1 MDEVLDCETSEV
13 VPIQGEPQ
21 ALERVNDVINNAN
34 NVVSNANN
42 VVSSVDGVVNSVNN
56 VVSKFAEIAEHKT
69 RRVEIQAQRDVEL
82 EKVKAQ
88 SKIQSDA
95 INNEFKERAGN
106 FEKLHE
112 WGDKALENHNTEQL
126 GMVLDT
132 MCNMAE
138 NSVIK
143 KIASGVK
150 QNPPEKISLNKKKSL
165 DI

>member
-1 MDEVLDCETSEV
+1 MEEVLECEAREV
-13 VPIQGEPQ
+13 VPIQSEPQ
-21 ALERVNDVINNAN
+21 ALERVNDVINNA
-34 NVVSNANN
+34 
-42 VVSSVDGVVNSVNN
+42 NN

-82 EKVKAQ
+82 EKIRSQ
-88 SKIQSDA
+88 TKIQSDA
-95 INNEFKERAGN
+95 INSEFKERAGN

-112 WGDKALENHNTEQL
+112 WGDKALDSHNTEQL

-150 QNPPEKISLNKKKSL
+150 QKPPERISLDKKKGL